1 MFNIIAS
8 VIMGM
13 LVITT
18 LVVFARTK
26 RTGRNNLFG
35 LLLIAIA
42 ASAVVAYNLTKPS
55 WWALAI
61 LAYGMTIL
69 FITLRWVRKDLIK
82 NEIIFILRSRNNLIT
97 TLQVLIGCTI
107 SVFGV
112 LSLLSEWTWYTA
124 CVWIPLT
131 AVGIYMV
138 FRWIHNVLKKIWR
151 SSTAL
156 LVGHSLWV
164 KLGSRP
170 LP

>member
-69 FITLRWVRKDLIK
+69 FVTLRWVRNDLIK
-82 NEIIFILRSRNNLIT
+82 NEIIFVRRRSRNNLIT
-97 TLQVLIGCTI
+97 TIHMLIGCTV

-112 LSLLSEWTWYTA
+112 LSLLSKWTWYTA

-131 AVGIYMV
+131 AVDIYMV
-138 FRWIHNVLKKIWR
+138 FRWIHNVLKKI
-151 SSTAL
+151 
-156 LVGHSLWV
+156 
-164 KLGSRP
+164 
-170 LP
+170 